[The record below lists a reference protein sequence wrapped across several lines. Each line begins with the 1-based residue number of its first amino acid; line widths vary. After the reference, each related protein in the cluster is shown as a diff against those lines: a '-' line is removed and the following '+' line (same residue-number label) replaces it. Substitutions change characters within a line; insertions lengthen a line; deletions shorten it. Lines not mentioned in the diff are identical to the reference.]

1 MNYIGWLENTAEG
14 SIEHTRTTKLANED
28 CCFEKKKK
36 TNQVPKQEKL
46 AWVVGYKA
54 LLIEKRMVIGDT
66 ERKKIIWQRQL
77 VLRVI
82 GEIVQHL
89 STQLY

>member
-1 MNYIGWLENTAEG
+1 MVVVLKN
-14 SIEHTRTTKLANED
+14 
-28 CCFEKKKK
+28 K
-36 TNQVPKQEKL
+36 TNQVPKQDKL

>member
-1 MNYIGWLENTAEG
+1 MVVVVL
-14 SIEHTRTTKLANED
+14 
-28 CCFEKKKK
+28 KKK
-36 TNQVPKQEKL
+36 TNQVPKQDKL
-46 AWVVGYKA
+46 AWGVGYKA

>member
-1 MNYIGWLENTAEG
+1 MKYVVICT
-14 SIEHTRTTKLANED
+14 SVDHTRTTELGNGG
-28 CCFEKKKK
+28 CFEKK
-36 TNQVPKQEKL
+36 TNQVPKQDKL

>member
-1 MNYIGWLENTAEG
+1 VVVVL
-14 SIEHTRTTKLANED
+14 
-28 CCFEKKKK
+28 KKK
-36 TNQVPKQEKL
+36 TNQVPKQDKL

-66 ERKKIIWQRQL
+66 EWKKIIWQRQL

-82 GEIVQHL
+82 GEIVHL